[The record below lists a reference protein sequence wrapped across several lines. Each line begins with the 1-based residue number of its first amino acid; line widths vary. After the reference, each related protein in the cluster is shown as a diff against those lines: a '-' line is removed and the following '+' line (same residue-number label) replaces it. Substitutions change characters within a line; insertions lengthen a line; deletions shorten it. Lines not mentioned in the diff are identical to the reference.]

1 MNRFS
6 PQHFGDFAFPKST
19 KQAHGAKFQ
28 ETGFV
33 NQLQSTGK
41 HTVASTSSQLQE
53 NLKNWLGIFIN
64 GLFKH
69 LLWKIP
75 WFVTVIPRKHSF
87 ANCLLLPFDQEQSSQ
102 SFETAGWNDGRGEVR
117 WCRGEAGSLKEAR
130 WKSNRCLNNRVD
142 CWVMRARCFLKVH
155 QQNYRHQWTLAA
167 IQWIVI
173 QCEKKNAYIEGGQT
187 LQQISI

>member
-1 MNRFS
+1 MDRFS
-6 PQHFGDFAFPKST
+6 PQRTGDFAFPKST

-33 NQLQSTGK
+33 NELQSTGK
-41 HTVASTSSQLQE
+41 HTVASTIYQLQE

-87 ANCLLLPFDQEQSSQ
+87 ADSLLLPFDQGQRLKQQAEMM
-102 SFETAGWNDGRGEVR
+102 EGEKLDDAE
-117 WCRGEAGSLKEAR
+117 GEAGSLKKAR
-130 WKSNRCLNNRVD
+130 WKSNCCLNNPVD
-142 CWVMRARCFLKVH
+142 CWVVRPRCFLKMH
-155 QQNYRHQWTLAA
+155 QQNYRCQWTLAA
-167 IQWIVI
+167 IQWTGT
-173 QCEKKNAYIEGGQT
+173 QYKKKKC
-187 LQQISI
+187 L